1 MDHLDAYEAEGID
14 TEFVDGA
21 HMADQMGDRMAAER
35 ELHRRDVREGRLSG
49 SRRLPGALAG
59 VCPSDLDQKNLCSSS
74 ATHHVWPL
82 TRHIIMQFTALLFR

>member
-14 TEFVDGA
+14 AEFVDGDR
-21 HMADQMGDRMAAER
+21 MADQMGDRMAADR

-59 VCPSDLDQKNLCSSS
+59 IGSSGL
-74 ATHHVWPL
+74 H
-82 TRHIIMQFTALLFR
+82 